1 MSNQG
6 KIHFNKVEVEYLM
19 QKLGEDEP
27 QKAVELFAT
36 IIKSEG
42 IEPLR
47 MVIYIR
53 ALMER
58 DRGR

>member
-1 MSNQG
+1 M
-6 KIHFNKVEVEYLM
+6 Y
-19 QKLGEDEP
+19 KLGEDEP
-27 QKAVELFAT
+27 QKAVELFAN

-47 MVIYIR
+47 MMVYIK

-58 DRGR
+58 DNER